1 MDAPVLNLMDY
12 QSRVATYD
20 DLLRSSIHYFLVE
33 YPKSVSNI
41 CNLVSL
47 YRKLIEDLKDPPLG
61 IVWFYGAVVFHSYR
75 PSSLPPPGKLLV
87 AEDLL
92 ELVNECSSLCSVL
105 RKVAVIAPVVYLLYH
120 LEFDFSARDPSLR
133 EEIGI
138 AVEGIVNYISIC
150 CSQYLDEGGQ
160 GSEYLGGYIL
170 DLIRIWMADPVRDS
184 GKINIWA
191 SFFPTLGN
199 EFQPEV
205 TVCLGY
211 LAGVVMNETLLLRL
225 RLKISPGFDKEDLQ
239 RNMLNVA
246 IQTIKGF
253 QNFYFLGE
261 SVFYF
266 AVLLAFWS
274 QSLDTLGFSWFRW

>member
-1 MDAPVLNLMDY
+1 MNAPVLNLMDR
-12 QSRVATYD
+12 QSRLAIYD
-20 DLLRSSIHYFLVE
+20 HLLKSSIHYFLSE
-33 YPKSVSNI
+33 YPKSILNFSN
-41 CNLVSL
+41 LASL
-47 YRKLIEDLKDPPLG
+47 YHKLIEDLDDPPLG
-61 IVWFYGAVVFHSYR
+61 IVWFYAAVVFHCYR
-75 PSSLPPPGKLLV
+75 PSSLPPPGKLVV

-92 ELVNECSSLCSVL
+92 ELVNECSSVCSVL
-105 RKVAVIAPVVYLLYH
+105 RKVAVIAPVVYILSH
-120 LEFDFSARDPSLR
+120 LDFNFSARDPSLR
-133 EEIGI
+133 EDIEIT
-138 AVEGIVNYISIC
+138 VEGIVNYISIC

-170 DLIRIWMADPVRDS
+170 DLMRIWMVDPARVGDE
-184 GKINIWA
+184 INIWS

-199 EFQPEV
+199 EFRPEV

-225 RLKISPGFDKEDLQ
+225 RLKISPGIDKEDL
-239 RNMLNVA
+239 RGNMLNVA

-266 AVLLAFWS
+266 VVLLMFWC
-274 QSLDTLGFSWFRW
+274 